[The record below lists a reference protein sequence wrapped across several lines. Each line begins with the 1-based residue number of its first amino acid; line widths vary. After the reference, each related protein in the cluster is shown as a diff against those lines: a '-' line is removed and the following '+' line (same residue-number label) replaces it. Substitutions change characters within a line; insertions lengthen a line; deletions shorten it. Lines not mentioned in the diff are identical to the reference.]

1 MKGRKEM
8 FNKEK
13 KIEKIIEWGREK
25 RTNKIVKLA
34 SHKDPE
40 IRIAVAKACKHLRN
54 GEGYL
59 VLTNLVRDEEVAV
72 KKEAIISLG
81 KFGRTEA
88 ISHLLHIKESETD
101 EEIKAVCQE
110 AVDELHRGARE

>member
-1 MKGRKEM
+1 M

-13 KIEKIIEWGREK
+13 KLEKIVEWGREK

-34 SHKDPE
+34 GNKDAE
-40 IRIAVAKACKHLRN
+40 VRVAVAKACKHLRN

-59 VLTNLVRDEEVAV
+59 VLTNLVRDSEMAV

-81 KFGRTEA
+81 KFGRPEA
-88 ISHLLHIKESETD
+88 ISHILHIKENETD
-101 EEIKAVCQE
+101 EEMKAICQE
-110 AVDELHRGARE
+110 AIDELHRGARE